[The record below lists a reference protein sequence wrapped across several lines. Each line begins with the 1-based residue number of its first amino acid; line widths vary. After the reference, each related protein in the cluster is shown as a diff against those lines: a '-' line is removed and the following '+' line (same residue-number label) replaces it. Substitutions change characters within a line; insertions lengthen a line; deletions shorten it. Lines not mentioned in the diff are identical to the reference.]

1 VGDLGGGWALR
12 GGRSADD
19 VTTLACC
26 GAHTSE
32 HRAPNIRTSE
42 QHEHN
47 ATRFSGIERFI
58 ISRPLLPPAAL
69 LLFCWPTSSIKA
81 ATTIAMF
88 KFRFRCARNPFLVC
102 SLCLALYFL
111 RLYAAVICAIYV
123 ILWALPLF
131 DVVYSRKFG
140 APYRGNCDLG
150 VAKVGSQRPIG
161 SPEIYR

>member
-1 VGDLGGGWALR
+1 MNIIHRGSLGPVAERIQRKSICWVITVATPPRNKKRKGGWIVGDLGGGWAQR

-81 ATTIAMF
+81 ATTSAMF

-111 RLYAAVICAIYV
+111 CLYAAVICAIYV
-123 ILWALPLF
+123 IL
-131 DVVYSRKFG
+131 
-140 APYRGNCDLG
+140 
-150 VAKVGSQRPIG
+150 
-161 SPEIYR
+161 